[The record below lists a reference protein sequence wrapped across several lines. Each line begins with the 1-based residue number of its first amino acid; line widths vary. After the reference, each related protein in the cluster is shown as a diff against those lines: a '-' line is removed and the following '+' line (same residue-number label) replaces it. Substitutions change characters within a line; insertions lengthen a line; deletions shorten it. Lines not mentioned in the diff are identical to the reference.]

1 MSFGVKCRK
10 RILHLDYIKVK
21 IFNKEIKI
29 WVLSWSYNIYHGDP
43 KWFLHHWIIF
53 NLREKVHNNVF
64 FLPSFRPPFLISPFP
79 FLSPS
84 IPPFPPSLLFFFFL
98 PFFLPSFSVPFPGG
112 RGELPVSL
120 TVKQWRGMHTQGL
133 PEWCNGEESSSQCKT
148 YRCGFD
154 PWVGKTPWRRAW
166 QPTPVFLPGESH
178 GQRSLVDYSPW
189 GHKELDTV
197 EEI

>member
-29 WVLSWSYNIYHGDP
+29 WMLSWSYNIYHVDP

-64 FLPSFRPPFLISPFP
+64 FLPSFRPSFLISPFS
-79 FLSPS
+79 LSLSS
-84 IPPFPPSLLFFFFL
+84 IPPFPSSLFSFFFFL
-98 PFFLPSFSVPFPGG
+98 PFSLPSFSVPFPGG

-120 TVKQWRGMHTQGL
+120 IVKQWGQMHTQGL
-133 PEWCNGEESSSQCKT
+133 PEWCNGEDSSSQC
-148 YRCGFD
+148 
-154 PWVGKTPWRRAW
+154 RRHTDAGSI
-166 QPTPVFLPGESH
+166 PGSGRSPGGGH
-178 GQRSLVDYSPW
+178 GNPLQ
-189 GHKELDTV
+189 
-197 EEI
+197 